1 MYSAYNP
8 DTALRQPLGDFNN
21 VATTFVK
28 KGTGPDPAK
37 KEAS

>member
-21 VATTFVK
+21 VATTYVK
-28 KGTGPDPAK
+28 KGSGQNPAN
-37 KEAS
+37 KEES